1 MKNLKSILAIA
12 PLVLFTG
19 TIFAQQ
25 VFDAGK
31 KNDLINHDNLVEDTR
46 QLARYIEESHPEPY
60 QDFGGK
66 ISFNRELQGIL
77 LSISPAGMTK
87 SEYYKIIMPFVARI
101 GDMHTGFINSG
112 SSKPNSPGLPL
123 QFKIVGKDLVVTGV
137 SSDKDKQLLG
147 SRLQSIEGIPLTGL
161 RTRQTRLRGIE
172 NEYGELVFLT
182 ISLKTANGIKN
193 LIPEWN
199 NPEKIAEV
207 LKLTSGKNN
216 AVSYQMGAAPTENP
230 LSFASKIKKPSM
242 ESSDVAFNF
251 LDDRKENALLIIS
264 NMERYREA
272 SESWF
277 SSGMKEAAEL
287 TGIAYKYFNKT
298 DVPADKDLLLKG
310 IPSATETF
318 MALVSEMKSA
328 HTKNLIVD
336 LRENTGGNSMMK
348 EMLVYFLFGKKGLIK
363 MNQGYQV
370 IKYSDL
376 YFESFSSGSLAL
388 INKLQPIILNKDD
401 YDFSSERAFK
411 DNYSDLSEIEAE
423 LIKSPTFWDVY
434 KTGRFD
440 NPAINLENI
449 IVLCSPFTTSSGF
462 NLLTALTE
470 KGAMV
475 AGTPSAQPGNNF
487 GDVLFFQLK
496 NSEIRGYVSY
506 KQNITFPN
514 DPVKGKCLMP
524 DYLLTYEK
532 FAEYKFDPDAEIIF
546 AQEILKTLRVK

>member
-1 MKNLKSILAIA
+1 MKTLKSILAIA
-12 PLVLFTG
+12 ALILFTG
-19 TIFAQQ
+19 TINAQ
-25 VFDAGK
+25 
-31 KNDLINHDNLVEDTR
+31 NSNNLISHDNLVEDTR

-60 QDFGGK
+60 QNFGSK
-66 ISFNRELQGIL
+66 ISFNRDLQGVL

-101 GDMHTGFINSG
+101 GDMHTGLINSG
-112 SSKPNSPGLPL
+112 TAKPNSPGLPL
-123 QFKIVGKDLVVTGV
+123 QFKIVGEDLVVTGV
-137 SSDKDKQLLG
+137 SSDKDKPLLG
-147 SRLQSIEGIPLTGL
+147 SRLQSVEGIPISGL

-182 ISLKTANGIKN
+182 ISLKTVNGIKN

-199 NPEKIAEV
+199 NPEKIATV
-207 LKLTSGKNN
+207 LKLTSGKNM
-216 AVSYQMGAAPTENP
+216 AVSFQMGAAPVENQ
-230 LSFASKIKKPSM
+230 LSFTSKIKKPSM
-242 ESSDVAFNF
+242 ELSDVAFSF

-277 SSGMKEAAEL
+277 SNGMKEAAEL
-287 TGIAYKYFNKT
+287 TGIAYQYFNKA
-298 DVPADKDLLLKG
+298 DAPADKDLLLKG

-318 MALVSEMKSA
+318 MALVDEMKNS

-336 LRENTGGNSMMK
+336 LRENTGGHSMMK

-376 YFESFSSGSLAL
+376 YFENYSSDSLPL
-388 INKLQPIILNKDD
+388 INNRQPLILKKDD
-401 YDFSSERAFK
+401 YDFSSERAYK
-411 DNYSDLSEIEAE
+411 DNFSDLSEIEAE
-423 LIKSPTFWDVY
+423 LLKSSTFWNVY

-440 NPAINLENI
+440 NPQINLENI

-470 KGAMV
+470 KGAVV

-514 DPVKGKCLMP
+514 DPVKGKCLVP
-524 DYLLTYEK
+524 DYVLTYEK
-532 FAEYKFDPDAEIIF
+532 FAEYNFDPEAEIIF
-546 AQEILKTLRVK
+546 AQEILKTPRIK